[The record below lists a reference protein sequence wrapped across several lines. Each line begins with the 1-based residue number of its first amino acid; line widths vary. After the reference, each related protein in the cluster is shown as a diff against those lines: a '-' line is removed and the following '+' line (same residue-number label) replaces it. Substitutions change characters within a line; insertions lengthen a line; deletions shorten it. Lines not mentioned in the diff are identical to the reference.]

1 MKSWIEQQIKL
12 GAGYDKI
19 IGMVNDEIVSQI
31 LVEHRGNQTQ
41 AAEAL
46 GMNRGTLRKYIN
58 EMKERGA

>member
-12 GAGYDKI
+12 GANYDDI

-46 GMNRGTLRKYIN
+46 GMNRGTLRKYIR
-58 EMKERGA
+58 EMKKRGA